1 MVKFSLRV
9 CNSVPYIDYYHYLWN
24 RKSPVK
30 SHFLREKVLG
40 ANNNFMSEL
49 YTVVLAVLA
58 ILAISGLYVGVT
70 NDAVNFLNA
79 AIGSKVA
86 KMKTIL
92 LVASVGIILGVLTS
106 SGMMEVARSGMFN
119 PALFSFHEIMML
131 YVSVMFANVILLDIY
146 NSLGLPTSTTV
157 ALVFSLLGAAIA
169 VSLYKIACDPTLSLA
184 SLGGFINTTRAMG
197 VISAILL
204 SVVIAFVF
212 GTFVMWFSRLLFSFR
227 YFAMFRKM
235 GAIWCGLSFTA
246 IAYFAIFKALK
257 GILSGTAF
265 YTWISDNLLLAVI
278 LCWITCSVL
287 LAFMQLFK
295 INILRINILSG
306 TFALALA
313 FAGNDLV
320 NFIGVPIA
328 GLDAYNIAK
337 EAGTIDITME
347 GLNNNL
353 PAQFIWMLLSGV
365 IMVMTLW
372 TSTKS
377 MNVSQTEISLAGQ
390 GDDMIAGEQDSN
402 VFSRSIVRA
411 SLAVSGFFDKVI
423 PVKAQ
428 QFVEK
433 RFTYEDV
440 EKNGAPYDKIRAVVN
455 LTTAA
460 LLISVGTS
468 LKLPLSTTYVCFMVA
483 MGSSLADKAWGRESA
498 VHRISGVMT
507 VVMGWFVTG
516 IGAFIIAIAV
526 GLLLIWGG
534 TPAFIVVTIACAY
547 MLIKSNFKSSKKKD
561 SMPESA
567 TENSAVDNVM
577 DETCRM
583 MKLTTQI
590 YDRTLVAVFK
600 EDRKA
605 LKELVRESDEI
616 YSECHK
622 IKYSLMPTLR
632 QMKGLGMELS
642 LYYIQ
647 VVDYLNEIAKA
658 LVHITRPAF
667 DHIDNNHKGLSE
679 QQTEDLM
686 HINEDV
692 AEIYANINRMITT
705 NDFSDIDMVL
715 TMRDELFE
723 RIATTIKSEIG
734 RINAGESNAKASMFY
749 LTVLSETKAMV
760 LQARNLLKAQRY
772 FLEHAETTKNWAAMN
787 RTK

>member
-1 MVKFSLRV
+1 
-9 CNSVPYIDYYHYLWN
+9 
-24 RKSPVK
+24 
-30 SHFLREKVLG
+30 
-40 ANNNFMSEL
+40 MSEL
-49 YTVVLAVLA
+49 YTVMLAVLA

-119 PALFSFHEIMML
+119 PGLFTFHEIMIL

-169 VSLYKIACDPTLSLA
+169 VSLYKISNDAALSLG

-204 SVVIAFVF
+204 SVIIAFVF
-212 GTFVMWFSRLLFSFR
+212 GTLVMWISRFIFSFR
-227 YFAMFRKM
+227 YLNIFRRW
-235 GAIWCGLSFTA
+235 GALWCGASFTA
-246 IAYFAIFKALK
+246 IAYFAVFKALK
-257 GILSGTAF
+257 GVLSTTAL
-265 YTWISDNLLLAVI
+265 YAWISDNLLLAVI
-278 LCWITCSVL
+278 LCWICCSVV
-287 LAFMQLFK
+287 LAFLQLFR
-295 INILRINILSG
+295 INILRINILTG

-337 EAGTIDITME
+337 EAGSTTILME
-347 GLNNNL
+347 GLKENL

-365 IMVMTLW
+365 VMVLTLW

-390 GDDMIAGEQDSN
+390 GDDMVTGEQDSN

-411 SLAVSGFFDKVI
+411 SINISNFFDKVT
-423 PVKAQ
+423 PESVKE
-428 QFVEK
+428 FVGK
-433 RFTYEDV
+433 RFEYVDV

-498 VHRISGVMT
+498 VYRITGVMT

-516 IGAFIIAIAV
+516 IGAFIIAIVV

-534 TPAFIVVTIACAY
+534 TPAFVVVTIACAY
-547 MLIKSNFKSSKKKD
+547 MLIKSNFKSSKKSD
-561 SMPESA
+561 SMPEVVS
-567 TENSAVDNVM
+567 ENNQVDNVIG
-577 DETCRM
+577 EVCSM
-583 MKLTTQI
+583 MKVSTQI
-590 YDRTLVAVFK
+590 YDRTLVAVLK

-605 LKELVRESDEI
+605 LKELVRESKEMYDE
-616 YSECHK
+616 SHK
-622 IKYSLMPTLR
+622 IKYSLMPALR
-632 QMKGLGMELS
+632 KMKGSGLELS

-647 VVDYLNEIAKA
+647 VVDYLNEMAKA
-658 LVHITRPAF
+658 LVHITKPAF
-667 DHIDNNHKGLSE
+667 EHIDNNHKGLSQE
-679 QQTEDLM
+679 QTDDLM
-686 HINEDV
+686 HINDDV
-692 AEIYANINRMITT
+692 AEIYGNINRMITT
-705 NDFSDIDMVL
+705 NDFSDIDTVL
-715 TMRDELFE
+715 MMRDALFE
-723 RIATTIKSEIG
+723 RIALTTKSELK
-734 RINAGESNAKASMFY
+734 RINAGEGNTKASMFY
-749 LTVLSETKAMV
+749 LTVMSETKAMV

-772 FLEHAETTKNWAAMN
+772 FLEHAGGNKY
-787 RTK
+787 RI

>member
-1 MVKFSLRV
+1 
-9 CNSVPYIDYYHYLWN
+9 
-24 RKSPVK
+24 
-30 SHFLREKVLG
+30 
-40 ANNNFMSEL
+40 MSEL

-119 PALFSFHEIMML
+119 PGLFTFHEIMIL

-169 VSLYKIACDPTLSLA
+169 VSLYKISNDAALSLG

-204 SVVIAFVF
+204 SVIIAFVF
-212 GTFVMWFSRLLFSFR
+212 GTLVMWISRFIFSFR
-227 YFAMFRKM
+227 YLNIFRRW
-235 GAIWCGLSFTA
+235 GALWCGASFTA
-246 IAYFAIFKALK
+246 IAYFAVFKALK
-257 GILSGTAF
+257 GVLAGTAA
-265 YTWISDNLLLAVI
+265 YAWISENLLLAVI
-278 LCWITCSVL
+278 LCWIFCSVV
-287 LAFMQLFK
+287 LAFLQLFHV
-295 INILRINILSG
+295 NILRINILTG

-337 EAGTIDITME
+337 EAGSTTILME
-347 GLNNNL
+347 GLNQNL

-365 IMVMTLW
+365 VMVLTLW

-390 GDDMIAGEQDSN
+390 GDDMVTGEQDSN

-411 SLAVSGFFDKVI
+411 SINISNFFDKVT
-423 PVKAQ
+423 PESVKE
-428 QFVEK
+428 FVGK
-433 RFTYEDV
+433 RFEYVDV

-498 VHRISGVMT
+498 VYRITGVMT

-516 IGAFIIAIAV
+516 IGAFIIAIVV

-534 TPAFIVVTIACAY
+534 TPAFVVVTIACAY
-547 MLIKSNFKSSKKKD
+547 MLIKSNFKSSKKSD
-561 SMPESA
+561 SMPEVVS
-567 TENSAVDNVM
+567 ENNQVDNVIG
-577 DETCRM
+577 EVCSM
-583 MKLTTQI
+583 MKVSTQI
-590 YDRTLVAVFK
+590 YDRTLVAVLK

-605 LKELVRESDEI
+605 LKELVRESKEMYDE
-616 YSECHK
+616 SHK
-622 IKYSLMPTLR
+622 IKYSLMPALR
-632 QMKGLGMELS
+632 KMKGSGLELS

-647 VVDYLNEIAKA
+647 VVDYLNEMAKA
-658 LVHITRPAF
+658 LVHITKPAF
-667 DHIDNNHKGLSE
+667 EHIDNNHKGLSQE
-679 QQTEDLM
+679 QTDDLM
-686 HINEDV
+686 HINDDV
-692 AEIYANINRMITT
+692 AEIYGNINRMITT
-705 NDFSDIDMVL
+705 NDFSDIDTVL
-715 TMRDELFE
+715 MMRDALFE
-723 RIATTIKSEIG
+723 RIVLTTKSELK
-734 RINAGESNAKASMFY
+734 RINAGEGNTKASMFY
-749 LTVLSETKAMV
+749 LTVMSETKAMV

-772 FLEHAETTKNWAAMN
+772 FLEHAGGNKY
-787 RTK
+787 RI

>member
-1 MVKFSLRV
+1 
-9 CNSVPYIDYYHYLWN
+9 
-24 RKSPVK
+24 
-30 SHFLREKVLG
+30 
-40 ANNNFMSEL
+40 MSEL

-119 PALFSFHEIMML
+119 PGLFTFHEIMML

-169 VSLYKIACDPTLSLA
+169 VSLFKISNDASLTLG

-204 SVVIAFVF
+204 SVLIAFVF
-212 GTFVMWFSRLLFSFR
+212 GTLIMWISRFIFSFR
-227 YFAMFRKM
+227 YLAIFRRW
-235 GAIWCGLSFTA
+235 GALWCGASFTA
-246 IAYFAIFKALK
+246 IAYFAVFKALK
-257 GILSGTAF
+257 GVLSGTAA
-265 YTWISDNLLLAVI
+265 YSWISDNLLLAII
-278 LCWITCSVL
+278 LCWIFCSVV
-287 LAFMQLFK
+287 LAFLQLFHV
-295 INILRINILSG
+295 NILRINILTG

-337 EAGTIDITME
+337 EAGSTTILME
-347 GLNNNL
+347 GLNQNL

-365 IMVMTLW
+365 IMVLTLW

-377 MNVSQTEISLAGQ
+377 MHVSQTEISLAGQ
-390 GDDMIAGEQDSN
+390 GDDMVTGDQDSN
-402 VFSRSIVRA
+402 VFSRSIVR
-411 SLAVSGFFDKVI
+411 VSINISNFFDKI
-423 PVKAQ
+423 TPEPVKE
-428 QFVEK
+428 FVGK
-433 RFTYEDV
+433 RFEYEDV

-468 LKLPLSTTYVCFMVA
+468 FKLPLSTTYVCFMVA

-498 VHRISGVMT
+498 VYRITGVMT

-516 IGAFIIAIAV
+516 IGAFIIAIVV

-547 MLIKSNFKSSKKKD
+547 MLIKSNFKSSKKSD
-561 SMPESA
+561 SMPEA
-567 TENSAVDNVM
+567 VTENSQVDNVIG
-577 DETCRM
+577 EVCSM
-583 MKLTTQI
+583 MKVSTQI
-590 YDRTLVAVFK
+590 YDRTLVAVLK

-605 LKELVRESDEI
+605 LKELVRESKEMYDE
-616 YSECHK
+616 SHK
-622 IKYSLMPTLR
+622 IKYSLMPALR
-632 QMKGLGMELS
+632 KMKGSGLELS

-647 VVDYLNEIAKA
+647 VVDYLNEMAKA
-658 LVHITRPAF
+658 LVHITKPAF
-667 DHIDNNHKGLSE
+667 EHIDNNHKGLSQE
-679 QQTEDLM
+679 QTDDLM
-686 HINEDV
+686 QINDDV
-692 AEIYANINRMITT
+692 AEIYGNINRMITT
-705 NDFSDIDMVL
+705 NDFSDIDTVL
-715 TMRDELFE
+715 TMRDALFE
-723 RIATTIKSEIG
+723 RIALTTKSELK
-734 RINAGESNAKASMFY
+734 RINAGEGNTKASMFY
-749 LTVLSETKAMV
+749 LTVMSETKAMV

-772 FLEHAETTKNWAAMN
+772 FLEHAGGNNKY
-787 RTK
+787 RI

>member
-1 MVKFSLRV
+1 
-9 CNSVPYIDYYHYLWN
+9 
-24 RKSPVK
+24 
-30 SHFLREKVLG
+30 
-40 ANNNFMSEL
+40 MSEL
-49 YTVVLAVLA
+49 YTIMLAVLA
-58 ILAISGLYVGVT
+58 VLAISGLYVGVT

-86 KMKTIL
+86 KMRTIL
-92 LVASVGIILGVLTS
+92 AVASVGIILGVLTS

-119 PALFSFHEIMML
+119 PGLFTFHEIMIL

-169 VSLYKIACDPTLSLA
+169 VSLFKIAGNPELSLG
-184 SLGGFINTTRAMG
+184 SLGGFINTSRAMG

-204 SVVIAFVF
+204 SVIIAFIF
-212 GTFVMWFSRLLFSFR
+212 GTIIMWLSRFLFSFR
-227 YFAMFRKM
+227 YFKMFRKM
-235 GAIWCGLSFTA
+235 GAVWCGMSFTA
-246 IAYFAIFKALK
+246 IAYFAVFKALK
-257 GILSGTAF
+257 GVLAGTAV
-265 YTWISDNLLLAVI
+265 YAWISDNLLISLFA
-278 LCWITCSVL
+278 CWVVCTAL
-287 LAFMQLFK
+287 LAFMQLFR

-328 GLDAYNIAK
+328 GLDAYKIAN
-337 EAGTIDITME
+337 EAGSTEILME

-365 IMVMTLW
+365 IMVATLW

-390 GDDMIAGEQDSN
+390 GDDMISGELDSN

-411 SLAVSGFFDKVI
+411 SLGISNFLDRVVPEKV
-423 PVKAQ
+423 KN
-428 QFVEK
+428 FVGK
-433 RFTYEDV
+433 RFEYEDV
-440 EKNGAPYDKIRAVVN
+440 EHNGAPYDKIRAVVN

-498 VHRISGVMT
+498 VHRITGVMT

-516 IGAFIIAIAV
+516 IGAFLIAIGV

-534 TPAFIVVTIACAY
+534 TIAFAVVTVACAY
-547 MLIKSNFKSSKKKD
+547 MLIKSNFKNKKKD
-561 SMPESA
+561 AMPEAA
-567 TENSAVDNVM
+567 TEEDSVEGVINQV
-577 DETCRM
+577 CKM
-583 MKLTTQI
+583 MKISTQI

-605 LKELVRESDEI
+605 LKELVRESDES
-616 YSECHK
+616 YEASRQL
-622 IKYSLMPTLR
+622 KYTLMPTLR
-632 QMKGLGMELS
+632 KLKDSGLELS
-642 LYYIQ
+642 LYYVQ
-647 VVDYLNEIAKA
+647 VVDYLSEIAKA
-658 LVHITRPAF
+658 LVHITRPAY
-667 DHIDNNHKGLSE
+667 DHIDNNHKGLSSE
-679 QQTEDLM
+679 QTDDLM
-686 HINEDV
+686 HINDAV
-692 AEIYANINRMITT
+692 AEIYGSVNRMLTK
-705 NDFSDIDMVL
+705 NDFTEIDTVL

-723 RIATTIKSEIG
+723 HIAETMKSELQ
-734 RINAGESNAKASMFY
+734 RINEGVGNTKASMFY
-749 LTVLSETKAMV
+749 LTVMSETKTMV
-760 LQARNLLKAQRY
+760 LQARNLLKSQRY
-772 FLEHAETTKNWAAMN
+772 FLEHAGVAKTWYRK
-787 RTK
+787 

>member
-1 MVKFSLRV
+1 M
-9 CNSVPYIDYYHYLWN
+9 
-24 RKSPVK
+24 
-30 SHFLREKVLG
+30 
-40 ANNNFMSEL
+40 
-49 YTVVLAVLA
+49 LAVLA

-119 PALFSFHEIMML
+119 PGLFTFHEIMIL

-169 VSLYKIACDPTLSLA
+169 VSLYKISNDAALSLS

-204 SVVIAFVF
+204 SVIIAFVF
-212 GTFVMWFSRLLFSFR
+212 GTLVMWISRFIFSFR
-227 YFAMFRKM
+227 YLTIFRRW
-235 GAIWCGLSFTA
+235 GALWCGASFTA
-246 IAYFAIFKALK
+246 IAYFAVFKALK
-257 GILSGTAF
+257 GVLAGTAA
-265 YTWISDNLLLAVI
+265 YAWISENLLLAVI
-278 LCWITCSVL
+278 LCWIFCSVV
-287 LAFMQLFK
+287 LAFLQLFHV
-295 INILRINILSG
+295 NILRINILTG

-337 EAGTIDITME
+337 EAGSTTILME
-347 GLNNNL
+347 GLNQNL

-365 IMVMTLW
+365 IMVLTLW

-377 MNVSQTEISLAGQ
+377 MHVSQTEISLAGQ
-390 GDDMIAGEQDSN
+390 GDDMVTGDQDSN

-411 SLAVSGFFDKVI
+411 SINISNFFDKI
-423 PVKAQ
+423 TPEPVKEY
-428 QFVEK
+428 VGK
-433 RFTYEDV
+433 RFEYEDV

-498 VHRISGVMT
+498 VYRITGVMT

-516 IGAFIIAIAV
+516 IGAFIIAIVV

-547 MLIKSNFKSSKKKD
+547 MLIKSNFKSSKKSD
-561 SMPESA
+561 SMPEA
-567 TENSAVDNVM
+567 VTENSQVDNVIG
-577 DETCRM
+577 EVCSM
-583 MKLTTQI
+583 MKVSTQI
-590 YDRTLVAVFK
+590 YDRTLVAVLK

-605 LKELVRESDEI
+605 LKELVRESKEMYDE
-616 YSECHK
+616 SHK
-622 IKYSLMPTLR
+622 IKYSLMPALR
-632 QMKGLGMELS
+632 KMKGSGLELS

-647 VVDYLNEIAKA
+647 VVDYLNEMAKA
-658 LVHITRPAF
+658 LVHITKPAF
-667 DHIDNNHKGLSE
+667 EHIDNNHKGLSQE
-679 QQTEDLM
+679 QTDDLM
-686 HINEDV
+686 QINDDV
-692 AEIYANINRMITT
+692 AEIYGNINRMITT
-705 NDFSDIDMVL
+705 NDFSDIDTVL
-715 TMRDELFE
+715 TMRDALFE
-723 RIATTIKSEIG
+723 RIALTTKSELK
-734 RINAGESNAKASMFY
+734 RINAGEGNTKASMFY
-749 LTVLSETKAMV
+749 LTVMSETKAMV

-772 FLEHAETTKNWAAMN
+772 FLEHAGGNKY
-787 RTK
+787 RI

>member
-1 MVKFSLRV
+1 MYGVENLQ
-9 CNSVPYIDYYHYLWN
+9 
-24 RKSPVK
+24 
-30 SHFLREKVLG
+30 
-40 ANNNFMSEL
+40 FMSAF

-58 ILAISGLYVGVT
+58 VLAISGLYVGVT

-92 LVASVGIILGVLTS
+92 MVASVGIMIGVLTS

-119 PALFSFHEIMML
+119 PALFTFHEIMIL

-157 ALVFSLLGAAIA
+157 ALIFSLLGAAIS
-169 VSLYKIACDPTLSLA
+169 VSLFQIASNDATSLSEF
-184 SLGGFINTTRAMG
+184 GNYIKTGRAMG

-204 SVVIAFVF
+204 SVLIAFIF
-212 GTFVMWFSRLLFSFR
+212 GTLVMWLSRLLFSFR
-227 YFAMFRKM
+227 YLALFRKL
-235 GAIWCGLSFTA
+235 GAVWCGASFTA
-246 IAYFAIFKALK
+246 IAYFAVFKALK
-257 GILSGTAF
+257 GVLAGTAM
-265 YTWISDNLLLAVI
+265 YNWISDNLLTAVI
-278 LCWITCSVL
+278 ICWVFCTII
-287 LAFMQLFK
+287 LAFLQLFRV
-295 INILRINILSG
+295 NILRINILSG

-320 NFIGVPIA
+320 NFIGVPLA

-337 EAGTIDITME
+337 AAGGSTDIMMDA
-347 GLNNNL
+347 LNTNSSM
-353 PAQFIWMLLSGV
+353 QFIWMLLSGV
-365 IMVMTLW
+365 IMIITLW

-377 MNVSQTEISLAGQ
+377 TNVSQTEISLAGQ
-390 GDDMIAGEQDSN
+390 GDDMVAGEQDSN

-411 SLAVSGFFDKVI
+411 SIGISNFFDKII
-423 PVKAQ
+423 PKKVQ
-428 QFVEK
+428 EYVDT
-433 RFTYEDV
+433 RFEYEDV

-483 MGSSLADKAWGRESA
+483 MGSSLADRAWGRESA
-498 VHRISGVMT
+498 VHRITGVMT

-516 IGAFIIAIAV
+516 IGAFIIAIIV

-534 TPAFIVVTIACAY
+534 TPAFIVVTVACAY
-547 MLIKSNFKSSKKKD
+547 MLIKSNFKSSKDKD
-561 SMPESA
+561 SQPESKTA
-567 TENSAVDNVM
+567 DGTVDSILTEV
-577 DETCRM
+577 CRM
-583 MKLTTQI
+583 MKVTTQI

-616 YSECHK
+616 YDECHQ
-622 IKYSLMPTLR
+622 IKYSLMPVLR
-632 QMKGLGMELS
+632 KMKGSGLELS

-647 VVDYLNEIAKA
+647 VVDYLNEMAKS

-679 QQTEDLM
+679 EQTEDLK
-686 HINEDV
+686 HINDDV
-692 AEIYANINRMITT
+692 AEIYGSINRMINA
-705 NDFSDIDMVL
+705 NDFSDIDVVL

-723 RIATTIKSEIG
+723 RIAVTIKSELK
-734 RINAGESNAKASMFY
+734 RINAGEGNTKASMFY

-772 FLEHAETTKNWAAMN
+772 FLEHAGTQKNWSAMKRAN
-787 RTK
+787 K

>member
-1 MVKFSLRV
+1 
-9 CNSVPYIDYYHYLWN
+9 
-24 RKSPVK
+24 
-30 SHFLREKVLG
+30 
-40 ANNNFMSEL
+40 MSEF

-58 ILAISGLYVGVT
+58 ILAVSGLYVGVT

-86 KMKTIL
+86 KMRTIL
-92 LVASVGIILGVLTS
+92 TVASVGIIIGVLTS

-119 PALFSFHEIMML
+119 PGLFTFHEIMIL

-157 ALVFSLLGAAIA
+157 ALVFSLLGAAIS
-169 VSLYKIACDPTLSLA
+169 VSLYKINGDPTLHLG

-204 SVVIAFVF
+204 SVVIAFIF
-212 GTFVMWFSRLLFSFR
+212 GTLIMWLSRLLFSFR
-227 YFAMFRKM
+227 YIALFRKL
-235 GAIWCGLSFTA
+235 GALWCGASFTA
-246 IAYFAIFKALK
+246 IAYFAVFKALK
-257 GILSGTAF
+257 GVLAGSAM
-265 YTWISDNLLLAVI
+265 YNWISDNLAISLLI
-278 LCWITCSVL
+278 CWVFCTVV
-287 LAFMQLFK
+287 LAFLQLFR

-337 EAGTIDITME
+337 EAGSTTILME
-347 GLNNNL
+347 GLNQNL
-353 PAQFIWMLLSGV
+353 PAQFIWMLLSGI
-365 IMVMTLW
+365 IMVVTLW

-390 GDDMIAGEQDSN
+390 GDDMIVGEQDSN

-411 SLAVSGFFDKVI
+411 SLAISNFFDRITPNSV
-423 PVKAQ
+423 Q
-428 QFVEK
+428 EFVSK
-433 RFTYEDV
+433 RFEYEDV

-498 VHRISGVMT
+498 VHRITGVIT

-516 IGAFIIAIAV
+516 IGAFIIATVV
-526 GLLLIWGG
+526 GLILIWGG
-534 TPAFIVVTIACAY
+534 TPAFIIVTVACAY
-547 MLIKSNFKSSKKKD
+547 MLIKSNFKSSKKDDNKSD
-561 SMPESA
+561 VVAEDGTVESILG
-567 TENSAVDNVM
+567 EV
-577 DETCRM
+577 CRM
-583 MKLTTQI
+583 MKVTTQI

-600 EDRKA
+600 EDRRA

-616 YSECHK
+616 YDECHK
-622 IKYSLMPTLR
+622 IKYSLMPVLR
-632 QMKGLGMELS
+632 KMKGSGLELS

-647 VVDYLNEIAKA
+647 VVDYLNEMAKS

-679 QQTEDLM
+679 EQTEDLK
-686 HINEDV
+686 HINDDV
-692 AEIYANINRMITT
+692 AEIYGNINRMINA
-705 NDFSDIDMVL
+705 NDFRDIDTVL

-723 RIATTIKSEIG
+723 RIAVTIKSELV
-734 RINAGESNAKASMFY
+734 RINAGEGNTKASMFY

-772 FLEHAETTKNWAAMN
+772 FLEHAEAQKNWVAKTRLKM
-787 RTK
+787 

>member
-1 MVKFSLRV
+1 M
-9 CNSVPYIDYYHYLWN
+9 
-24 RKSPVK
+24 
-30 SHFLREKVLG
+30 
-40 ANNNFMSEL
+40 
-49 YTVVLAVLA
+49 LAVLA

-119 PALFSFHEIMML
+119 PGLFTFHEIMIL

-169 VSLYKIACDPTLSLA
+169 VSLFKISNDASLTLS

-204 SVVIAFVF
+204 SVIIAFVF
-212 GTFVMWFSRLLFSFR
+212 GTLVMWISRFIFSFR
-227 YFAMFRKM
+227 YLNIFRRW
-235 GAIWCGLSFTA
+235 GALWCGASFTA
-246 IAYFAIFKALK
+246 IAYFAVFKALK
-257 GILSGTAF
+257 GVLAGTAA
-265 YTWISDNLLLAVI
+265 YAWISENLLLAVI
-278 LCWITCSVL
+278 LCWIFCSVV
-287 LAFMQLFK
+287 LAFLQLFHV
-295 INILRINILSG
+295 NILRINILTG

-337 EAGTIDITME
+337 EAGSTTILME
-347 GLNNNL
+347 GLNQNL

-365 IMVMTLW
+365 IMVLTLW

-377 MNVSQTEISLAGQ
+377 MHVSQTEISLAGQ
-390 GDDMIAGEQDSN
+390 GDDMVTGDQDSN

-411 SLAVSGFFDKVI
+411 SINISNFFDKI
-423 PVKAQ
+423 TPEPVKEY
-428 QFVEK
+428 VGK
-433 RFTYEDV
+433 RFEYEDV

-498 VHRISGVMT
+498 VYRITGVMT

-516 IGAFIIAIAV
+516 IGAFIIAIVV

-547 MLIKSNFKSSKKKD
+547 MLIKSNFKSSKKSD
-561 SMPESA
+561 SMPEA
-567 TENSAVDNVM
+567 VTENSQVDNVIG
-577 DETCRM
+577 EVCSM
-583 MKLTTQI
+583 MKVSTQI
-590 YDRTLVAVFK
+590 YDRTLVAVLK

-605 LKELVRESDEI
+605 LKELVRESKEMYDE
-616 YSECHK
+616 SHK
-622 IKYSLMPTLR
+622 IKYSLMPALR
-632 QMKGLGMELS
+632 KMKGSGLELS

-647 VVDYLNEIAKA
+647 VVDYLNEMAKA
-658 LVHITRPAF
+658 LVHITKPAF
-667 DHIDNNHKGLSE
+667 EHIDNNHKGLSQE
-679 QQTEDLM
+679 QTDDLM
-686 HINEDV
+686 QINDDV
-692 AEIYANINRMITT
+692 AEIYGNINRMITT
-705 NDFSDIDMVL
+705 NDFSDIDTVL
-715 TMRDELFE
+715 TMRDALFE
-723 RIATTIKSEIG
+723 RIALTTKSELK
-734 RINAGESNAKASMFY
+734 RINAGEGNTKASMFY
-749 LTVLSETKAMV
+749 LTVMSETKAMV

-772 FLEHAETTKNWAAMN
+772 FLEHAGGNKY
-787 RTK
+787 RI

>member
-1 MVKFSLRV
+1 
-9 CNSVPYIDYYHYLWN
+9 
-24 RKSPVK
+24 
-30 SHFLREKVLG
+30 
-40 ANNNFMSEL
+40 MSEF

-58 ILAISGLYVGVT
+58 ILAVSGLYVGVT

-86 KMKTIL
+86 KMRTIL
-92 LVASVGIILGVLTS
+92 LVASIGIILGVLTS

-119 PALFSFHEIMML
+119 PGLFTFHEIMIL

-157 ALVFSLLGAAIA
+157 ALIFSLLGAAIS
-169 VSLYKIACDPTLSLA
+169 VSLYKISSDPTLTLGN
-184 SLGGFINTTRAMG
+184 LGGFINTTRAMG

-204 SVVIAFVF
+204 SVIIAFIF
-212 GTFVMWFSRLLFSFR
+212 GTIIMWFSRLLFSFR
-227 YFAMFRKM
+227 YLALFRKL
-235 GAIWCGLSFTA
+235 GAIWCGASFTA
-246 IAYFAIFKALK
+246 IAYFAVFKALK
-257 GILSGTAF
+257 GVLAGTSM
-265 YTWISDNLLLAVI
+265 YNWISENLLLAVI
-278 LCWITCSVL
+278 VCWIFCSVV
-287 LAFMQLFK
+287 LAFMQLFR

-337 EAGTIDITME
+337 EAGSTTITME
-347 GLNNNL
+347 ALSQNL

-365 IMVMTLW
+365 IMVLTLW

-390 GDDMIAGEQDSN
+390 GDDMIVGEQDSN

-411 SLAVSGFFDKVI
+411 SLGLSNFLDRVI
-423 PVKAQ
+423 PQSVQ
-428 QFVEK
+428 EIVSK
-433 RFTYEDV
+433 RFEYEDV

-498 VHRISGVMT
+498 VHRITGVMT

-516 IGAFIIAIAV
+516 IGAFIIAIIV

-534 TPAFIVVTIACAY
+534 TPAFIVVTIACSY
-547 MLIKSNFKSSKKKD
+547 MLIKSNIKSSKSKD
-561 SMPESA
+561 SIPENI
-567 TENSAVDNVM
+567 TENDTVDNILGEV
-577 DETCRM
+577 CRM
-583 MKLTTQI
+583 MKVTTKI

-616 YSECHK
+616 YDECHK
-622 IKYSLMPTLR
+622 IKYSLMPALR
-632 QMKGLGMELS
+632 KMKGSGLELS

-647 VVDYLNEIAKA
+647 VVDYLNEMAKS

-679 QQTEDLM
+679 QQTEDLK
-686 HINEDV
+686 HINDDV
-692 AEIYANINRMITT
+692 AEIYGYINRMINA
-705 NDFSDIDMVL
+705 NDFGDIDTVL

-723 RIATTIKSEIG
+723 RIAITIKSELV
-734 RINAGESNAKASMFY
+734 RINAGEGNTKASMFY

-772 FLEHAETTKNWAAMN
+772 FLEHAGVQKNWAAMGRN
-787 RTK
+787 RI

>member
-1 MVKFSLRV
+1 
-9 CNSVPYIDYYHYLWN
+9 
-24 RKSPVK
+24 
-30 SHFLREKVLG
+30 
-40 ANNNFMSEL
+40 MSEF

-58 ILAISGLYVGVT
+58 ILAVSGLYVGVT

-119 PALFSFHEIMML
+119 PGLFTFHEIMML

-157 ALVFSLLGAAIA
+157 ALVFSLLGAAIS
-169 VSLYKIACDPTLSLA
+169 VSLYKISGDPTLSLGD
-184 SLGGFINTTRAMG
+184 LGGFINTTRAMG

-204 SVVIAFVF
+204 SVLIAFVF
-212 GTFVMWFSRLLFSFR
+212 GTIIMWFSRLLFSFR
-227 YFAMFRKM
+227 YITLFRKL
-235 GAIWCGLSFTA
+235 GAIWCGASFTA
-246 IAYFAIFKALK
+246 IAYFAVFKALK
-257 GILSGTAF
+257 GILAGTAM
-265 YTWISDNLLLAVI
+265 YNWISDNLFLALIV
-278 LCWITCSVL
+278 CWIFCSVV
-287 LAFMQLFK
+287 LAFMQLFR

-337 EAGTIDITME
+337 EAGSITITME
-347 GLNNNL
+347 ALSQNL

-365 IMVMTLW
+365 IMVLTLW

-390 GDDMIAGEQDSN
+390 GDDMIVGEQDSN

-411 SLAVSGFFDKVI
+411 SLGISNFLDRVI
-423 PVKAQ
+423 PQSVQ
-428 QFVEK
+428 EFVGK
-433 RFTYEDV
+433 RFEYEDV

-498 VHRISGVMT
+498 VHRITGVMT

-516 IGAFIIAIAV
+516 IGAFIIAIVV

-547 MLIKSNFKSSKKKD
+547 MLVKSNLKSAKKSD
-561 SMPESA
+561 AMPENA
-567 TENSAVDNVM
+567 TENDTVDSILGEV
-577 DETCRM
+577 CRM
-583 MKLTTQI
+583 MKVTTKI

-600 EDRKA
+600 EDRRA
-605 LKELVRESDEI
+605 LKDLVREAGEI
-616 YSECHK
+616 YDECHK
-622 IKYSLMPTLR
+622 IKYSLMPALR
-632 QMKGLGMELS
+632 KMKGSGLELS

-647 VVDYLNEIAKA
+647 VVDYLNEMAKS

-679 QQTEDLM
+679 QQTEDLK
-686 HINEDV
+686 HINDDV
-692 AEIYANINRMITT
+692 AEIYGSINRMINA
-705 NDFSDIDMVL
+705 NDFSEIDTVL

-723 RIATTIKSEIG
+723 RIAITIKSELV
-734 RINAGESNAKASMFY
+734 RINAGEGNTKASMFY

-772 FLEHAETTKNWAAMN
+772 FLEHAGVQKNWAAMGRN
-787 RTK
+787 RIQ

>member
-1 MVKFSLRV
+1 
-9 CNSVPYIDYYHYLWN
+9 
-24 RKSPVK
+24 
-30 SHFLREKVLG
+30 
-40 ANNNFMSEL
+40 MSEF
-49 YTVVLAVLA
+49 YTIVLAVLA
-58 ILAISGLYVGVT
+58 VLAVSGLYVGVT

-92 LVASVGIILGVLTS
+92 AVASVGIILGVLTS

-119 PALFSFHEIMML
+119 PGLFTFHEIMML

-157 ALVFSLLGAAIA
+157 ALVFSLLGAAIS
-169 VSLYKIACDPTLSLA
+169 VSLYKISGDPTLSLGN
-184 SLGGFINTTRAMG
+184 LGGFINTSRAMG

-204 SVVIAFVF
+204 SVLIAFVF
-212 GTFVMWFSRLLFSFR
+212 GTIIMWFSRLLFSFR
-227 YFAMFRKM
+227 YIALFRKL
-235 GAIWCGLSFTA
+235 GAVWCGASFTA
-246 IAYFAIFKALK
+246 IAYFAVFKALK
-257 GILSGTAF
+257 GVLAGTAM
-265 YTWISDNLLLAVI
+265 YNWISDNLLLALI
-278 LCWITCSVL
+278 LCWIFCSVM
-287 LAFMQLFK
+287 LAFMQLFR

-337 EAGTIDITME
+337 EAGSTTILME
-347 GLNNNL
+347 ALNENL
-353 PAQFIWMLLSGV
+353 PAQFIWMLISGV
-365 IMVMTLW
+365 VMIITLW

-390 GDDMIAGEQDSN
+390 GDDMITGEQDSN

-411 SLAVSGFFDKVI
+411 SLNISNFLDRVI
-423 PVKAQ
+423 PQSVQ
-428 QFVEK
+428 EFVGK
-433 RFTYEDV
+433 RFEYEDV

-498 VHRISGVMT
+498 VHRITGVMT
-507 VVMGWFVTG
+507 VIMGWFVTG
-516 IGAFIIAIAV
+516 IGAFIIAIVV

-547 MLIKSNFKSSKKKD
+547 MLIKSNIKSSKKSD

-567 TENSAVDNVM
+567 TENDTVDNILGEV
-577 DETCRM
+577 CRM
-583 MKLTTQI
+583 MKVTTKI

-616 YSECHK
+616 YNECHK
-622 IKYSLMPTLR
+622 IKYSLMPALR
-632 QMKGLGMELS
+632 KMKGSGLELS

-647 VVDYLNEIAKA
+647 VVDYLNEMAKS

-667 DHIDNNHKGLSE
+667 DHIDNNHKGMSE
-679 QQTEDLM
+679 QQTEDLK
-686 HINEDV
+686 HINDDV
-692 AEIYANINRMITT
+692 AEIYGNINRMINA
-705 NDFSDIDMVL
+705 NDFSEIDTVL

-723 RIATTIKSEIG
+723 RIAITIKSELV
-734 RINAGESNAKASMFY
+734 RINAGEGNTKASMFY

-772 FLEHAETTKNWAAMN
+772 FLEHAGVQKNWAAMGKN
-787 RTK
+787 RL

>member
-1 MVKFSLRV
+1 
-9 CNSVPYIDYYHYLWN
+9 
-24 RKSPVK
+24 
-30 SHFLREKVLG
+30 
-40 ANNNFMSEL
+40 MSAL
-49 YTVVLAVLA
+49 YTIMLAVLA
-58 ILAISGLYVGVT
+58 ILAVSGLYVGVT

-86 KMKTIL
+86 KMRTIL
-92 LVASVGIILGVLTS
+92 GVASVGIIIGVLTS

-119 PALFSFHEIMML
+119 PGLFTFHEIMIL

-169 VSLYKIACDPTLSLA
+169 VSLFKIAGNPELSLG
-184 SLGGFINTTRAMG
+184 SLGGFINTSRAMG

-204 SVVIAFVF
+204 SVIIAFIF
-212 GTFVMWFSRLLFSFR
+212 GTIIMWLSRFLFSFR
-227 YFAMFRKM
+227 YFKMFRKM
-235 GAIWCGLSFTA
+235 GAVWCGMSFTA
-246 IAYFAIFKALK
+246 IAYFAVFKALK
-257 GILSGTAF
+257 GVLAGTAV
-265 YTWISDNLLLAVI
+265 YAWISDNLLISLFA
-278 LCWITCSVL
+278 CWVVCTAL
-287 LAFMQLFK
+287 LAFMQLFR

-328 GLDAYNIAK
+328 GLDAYKIAN
-337 EAGTIDITME
+337 EAGSTEILME

-365 IMVMTLW
+365 IMVVTLW

-390 GDDMIAGEQDSN
+390 GDDMISGELDSN

-411 SLAVSGFFDKVI
+411 SLGISNFLDRVVPEKV
-423 PVKAQ
+423 KN
-428 QFVEK
+428 FVGK
-433 RFTYEDV
+433 RFEYEDV
-440 EKNGAPYDKIRAVVN
+440 EHNGAPYDKIRAVVN

-498 VHRISGVMT
+498 VHRITGVMT

-516 IGAFIIAIAV
+516 IGAFIIAIGV

-534 TPAFIVVTIACAY
+534 TIAFAVVTVACAY
-547 MLIKSNFKSSKKKD
+547 MLIKSNFLDAKKKNA
-561 SMPESA
+561 MPEAA
-567 TENSAVDNVM
+567 TEEDSIEGVIAQV
-577 DETCRM
+577 CKM
-583 MKLTTQI
+583 MKVSTQI

-605 LKELVRESDEI
+605 LKELVRESNES
-616 YSECHK
+616 YEASRQL
-622 IKYSLMPTLR
+622 KYTLMPTLR
-632 QMKGLGMELS
+632 KLKDSGLELS
-642 LYYIQ
+642 LYYVQ
-647 VVDYLNEIAKA
+647 VVDYLSEIAKA
-658 LVHITRPAF
+658 LVHITRPAY
-667 DHIDNNHKGLSE
+667 DHIDNNHKGLSSE
-679 QQTEDLM
+679 QTDDLM
-686 HINEDV
+686 HINDAV
-692 AEIYANINRMITT
+692 ADIYGNVNRMLTKNDFAEIDT
-705 NDFSDIDMVL
+705 VL

-723 RIATTIKSEIG
+723 HIAETMKSELQ
-734 RINAGESNAKASMFY
+734 RINEGVGNTKASMFY
-749 LTVLSETKAMV
+749 LTVMSETKTMV
-760 LQARNLLKAQRY
+760 LQARNLLKSQRY
-772 FLEHAETTKNWAAMN
+772 FLEHAGVAKTWYRK
-787 RTK
+787 

>member
-1 MVKFSLRV
+1 
-9 CNSVPYIDYYHYLWN
+9 
-24 RKSPVK
+24 
-30 SHFLREKVLG
+30 
-40 ANNNFMSEL
+40 MSEF

-58 ILAISGLYVGVT
+58 ILAVSGLYVGVT

-119 PALFSFHEIMML
+119 PRLFTFHEIMML

-157 ALVFSLLGAAIA
+157 ALVFSLLGAAIS
-169 VSLYKIACDPTLSLA
+169 VSLYKISGDPTLSLGD
-184 SLGGFINTTRAMG
+184 LGGFINTTRAMG

-204 SVVIAFVF
+204 SVLIAFVF
-212 GTFVMWFSRLLFSFR
+212 GTIIMWFSRLLFSFR
-227 YFAMFRKM
+227 YITLFRKL
-235 GAIWCGLSFTA
+235 GAIWCGASFTA
-246 IAYFAIFKALK
+246 IAYFAVFKALK
-257 GILSGTAF
+257 GILAGTAM
-265 YTWISDNLLLAVI
+265 YNWISDNLLLALIV
-278 LCWITCSVL
+278 CWIFCSVV
-287 LAFMQLFK
+287 LAFMQLFR

-337 EAGTIDITME
+337 EAGSTTITME
-347 GLNNNL
+347 ALSQNL

-365 IMVMTLW
+365 IMVLTLW

-390 GDDMIAGEQDSN
+390 GDDMIVGEQDSN

-411 SLAVSGFFDKVI
+411 SLGISNFLDRVI
-423 PVKAQ
+423 PQSVQ
-428 QFVEK
+428 EFVGK
-433 RFTYEDV
+433 RFEYEDV

-498 VHRISGVMT
+498 VHRITGVMT

-516 IGAFIIAIAV
+516 IGAFIIAIVV

-547 MLIKSNFKSSKKKD
+547 MLIKSNLKSAKKSD
-561 SMPESA
+561 AMPEAA
-567 TENSAVDNVM
+567 TENDAVDNILGEV
-577 DETCRM
+577 CRM
-583 MKLTTQI
+583 MKVTTKI

-600 EDRKA
+600 EDRRA
-605 LKELVRESDEI
+605 LKDLVREAGEI
-616 YSECHK
+616 YDECHK
-622 IKYSLMPTLR
+622 IKYSLMPALR
-632 QMKGLGMELS
+632 KMKGSGLELS

-647 VVDYLNEIAKA
+647 VVDYLNEMAKS

-679 QQTEDLM
+679 QQTEDLK
-686 HINEDV
+686 HINDDV
-692 AEIYANINRMITT
+692 AEIYGSINRMINA
-705 NDFSDIDMVL
+705 NDFSEIDTVL

-723 RIATTIKSEIG
+723 RIAITIKSELV
-734 RINAGESNAKASMFY
+734 RINAGEGNTKASMF
-749 LTVLSETKAMV
+749 
-760 LQARNLLKAQRY
+760 
-772 FLEHAETTKNWAAMN
+772 
-787 RTK
+787 

>member
-1 MVKFSLRV
+1 M
-9 CNSVPYIDYYHYLWN
+9 SV
-24 RKSPVK
+24 
-30 SHFLREKVLG
+30 
-40 ANNNFMSEL
+40 L
-49 YTVVLAVLA
+49 YTVMLAVLA
-58 ILAISGLYVGVT
+58 ILAVSGLYVGVT

-86 KMKTIL
+86 KMRTIL
-92 LVASVGIILGVLTS
+92 AVASVGIIIGVITS

-119 PALFSFHEIMML
+119 PALFTFHEIMIL

-169 VSLYKIACDPTLSLA
+169 VSLYKISGDPTLSIG

-204 SVVIAFVF
+204 SVLIAFIF
-212 GTFVMWFSRLLFSFR
+212 GTFIMWLSRFLFSFR
-227 YFAMFRKM
+227 YFSLFRKL
-235 GAIWCGLSFTA
+235 GSVWCGLSFTA
-246 IAYFAIFKALK
+246 IAYFAVFKALK
-257 GILSGTAF
+257 GVLAGTAM
-265 YTWISDNLLLAVI
+265 YTWISENLFLAVI
-278 LCWITCSVL
+278 ICWVCCSIL
-287 LAFMQLFK
+287 LAFLQMFR
-295 INILRINILSG
+295 INILRINILLG

-337 EAGTIDITME
+337 QAGSTSVMMEA
-347 GLNNNL
+347 LNQNL
-353 PAQFIWMLLSGV
+353 PAQFIWMILSGV
-365 IMVMTLW
+365 IMIITLW

-377 MNVSQTEISLAGQ
+377 MNVSQTEISLAGH
-390 GDDMIAGEQDSN
+390 GDEVEGEVNSN

-411 SLAVSGFFDKVI
+411 SLGISNFFDKII
-423 PVKAQ
+423 PVPVQ
-428 QFVEK
+428 NFISK
-433 RFTYEDV
+433 RFEYEDV

-455 LTTAA
+455 ITTAA

-516 IGAFIIAIAV
+516 FGAFLIAIAV
-526 GLLLIWGG
+526 GFLLIWGG
-534 TPAFIVVTIACAY
+534 SIAFVVVTATCAY
-547 MLIKSNFKSSKKKD
+547 MLIKSNFKKSKEEESSKKSIQD
-561 SMPESA
+561 GSVGDVLGE
-567 TENSAVDNVM
+567 V
-577 DETCRM
+577 CQM
-583 MKLTTQI
+583 MKNSTQI

-600 EDRKA
+600 EDRRA
-605 LKELVRESDEI
+605 LKELVRQSNEMYD
-616 YSECHK
+616 ECHQ

-632 QMKGLGMELS
+632 KMKGLELS

-647 VVDYLNEIAKA
+647 VVDYLNEMAKA

-667 DHIDNNHKGLSE
+667 EHIDNSHEGLSE
-679 QQTEDLM
+679 EQIADLK
-686 HINEDV
+686 HINDDV
-692 AEIYANINRMITT
+692 AEIYGSINRMITD
-705 NDFSDIDMVL
+705 NDFTDIDLVL

-723 RIATTIKSEIG
+723 RIATTTKSELV
-734 RINAGESNAKASMFY
+734 RINAGEGNTKASMFY
-749 LTVLSETKAMV
+749 LTVLTETKAMV

-772 FLEHAETTKNWAAMN
+772 FLEHSGVQKNWMQVG
-787 RTK
+787 R

>member
-1 MVKFSLRV
+1 MAIKCCYLD
-9 CNSVPYIDYYHYLWN
+9 CIYYLWN
-24 RKSPVK
+24 QKCALSTRCKGRNY
-30 SHFLREKVLG
+30 LI
-40 ANNNFMSEL
+40 MSVL
-49 YTVVLAVLA
+49 YTVMLAVLA

-86 KMKTIL
+86 KMRTIL
-92 LVASVGIILGVLTS
+92 AVASVGIIIGVLTS

-119 PALFSFHEIMML
+119 PGLFTFHEIMIL

-169 VSLYKIACDPTLSLA
+169 VSLYKISGDPSLTLG

-204 SVVIAFVF
+204 SVLIAFVF
-212 GTFVMWFSRLLFSFR
+212 GTLIMWLSRFLFSFR
-227 YFAMFRKM
+227 YFKMFRKT
-235 GAIWCGLSFTA
+235 GALWCGMSFTA
-246 IAYFAIFKALK
+246 IAYFAVFKALK
-257 GILSGTAF
+257 GVLAGTAM
-265 YTWISDNLLLAVI
+265 YTCISENLFLAVI

-287 LAFMQLFK
+287 LAFAQMFR
-295 INILRINILSG
+295 INILRINILLG

-337 EAGTIDITME
+337 EAGSTSVLME
-347 GLNNNL
+347 ALNENL
-353 PAQFIWMLLSGV
+353 PAQFIWILLSGV
-365 IMVMTLW
+365 IMIITLW

-377 MNVSQTEISLAGQ
+377 LNVSQTEISLAGH
-390 GDDMIAGEQDSN
+390 GDEVEGEVNSN

-411 SLAVSGFFDKVI
+411 SIGISNFLDKVI
-423 PVKAQ
+423 PQSVQ
-428 QFVEK
+428 EFVGK
-433 RFTYEDV
+433 RFVYEDV

-455 LTTAA
+455 ITTAA

-516 IGAFIIAIAV
+516 IGAFVIAIVV

-534 TPAFIVVTIACAY
+534 TAAFAVVTLACAY
-547 MLIKSNFKSSKKKD
+547 MLIKSNFKSSKKD
-561 SMPESA
+561 SMPEKAIKSD
-567 TENSAVDNVM
+567 TVDSVL
-577 DETCRM
+577 DEVCAM
-583 MKLTTQI
+583 MKNSTQI

-605 LKELVRESDEI
+605 LKELVRQSGEMYD
-616 YSECHK
+616 ECHK
-622 IKYSLMPTLR
+622 IKYSLMPALR
-632 QMKGLGMELS
+632 KMKGSGLELS

-647 VVDYLNEIAKA
+647 VVDYLNEMAKA

-679 QQTEDLM
+679 EQISDLK
-686 HINEDV
+686 HINDDV
-692 AEIYANINRMITT
+692 AEIYGSINRMITENNFT
-705 NDFSDIDMVL
+705 DIDIVL

-723 RIATTIKSEIG
+723 RIATTTKSELV
-734 RINAGESNAKASMFY
+734 RINAGEGNTKASMFY

-772 FLEHAETTKNWAAMN
+772 FLEHAGVQKNWMQVG
-787 RTK
+787 R

>member
-1 MVKFSLRV
+1 
-9 CNSVPYIDYYHYLWN
+9 
-24 RKSPVK
+24 
-30 SHFLREKVLG
+30 
-40 ANNNFMSEL
+40 MSEL
-49 YTVVLAVLA
+49 YTVMLAVLA

-106 SGMMEVARSGMFN
+106 IGMMEVARSGMFN
-119 PALFSFHEIMML
+119 PGLFTFHEIMIL

-169 VSLYKIACDPTLSLA
+169 VSLYKISHDAALSLG

-204 SVVIAFVF
+204 SVIIAFVF
-212 GTFVMWFSRLLFSFR
+212 GTLVMWISRFIFSFR
-227 YFAMFRKM
+227 YLNIFRRW
-235 GAIWCGLSFTA
+235 GALWCGASFTA
-246 IAYFAIFKALK
+246 IAYFAVFKALK
-257 GILSGTAF
+257 GVLVGTTV

-278 LCWITCSVL
+278 LCWIFCSVV
-287 LAFMQLFK
+287 LAFLQLFR
-295 INILRINILSG
+295 INILRINILTG

-337 EAGTIDITME
+337 EAGSTTILME
-347 GLNNNL
+347 GLNQNL

-365 IMVMTLW
+365 VMVLTLW

-390 GDDMIAGEQDSN
+390 GDDMVTGEQDSN

-411 SLAVSGFFDKVI
+411 SINISNFFDKVT
-423 PVKAQ
+423 PESVKE
-428 QFVEK
+428 FVGK
-433 RFTYEDV
+433 RFEYEDV

-468 LKLPLSTTYVCFMVA
+468 FKLPLSTTYVCFMVA

-498 VHRISGVMT
+498 VYRITGVIT

-516 IGAFIIAIAV
+516 IGAFIIAIVV

-534 TPAFIVVTIACAY
+534 TPAFVVVTIACAY
-547 MLIKSNFKSSKKKD
+547 MLIKSNFKSSKKSD
-561 SMPESA
+561 SMPEVV
-567 TENSAVDNVM
+567 TENNQVENVIG
-577 DETCRM
+577 EVCSM
-583 MKLTTQI
+583 MKVSTQI
-590 YDRTLVAVFK
+590 YDRTLVAVLK

-605 LKELVRESDEI
+605 LKELVRESKEMYDE
-616 YSECHK
+616 SHK
-622 IKYSLMPTLR
+622 IKYSLMPALR
-632 QMKGLGMELS
+632 KMKGSGLELS

-647 VVDYLNEIAKA
+647 VVDYLNEMAKA
-658 LVHITRPAF
+658 LVHITKPAF
-667 DHIDNNHKGLSE
+667 EHIDNNHKGLSQE
-679 QQTEDLM
+679 QTDDLM
-686 HINEDV
+686 HINDDV
-692 AEIYANINRMITT
+692 AEIYGNINRMITT
-705 NDFSDIDMVL
+705 NDFSDIDTVL
-715 TMRDELFE
+715 MMRDALFE
-723 RIATTIKSEIG
+723 RIVLTTKSELK
-734 RINAGESNAKASMFY
+734 RINAGEGNTKASMFY
-749 LTVLSETKAMV
+749 LTVMSETKAMV

-772 FLEHAETTKNWAAMN
+772 FLEHAGGNKY
-787 RTK
+787 RI

>member
-1 MVKFSLRV
+1 
-9 CNSVPYIDYYHYLWN
+9 
-24 RKSPVK
+24 
-30 SHFLREKVLG
+30 
-40 ANNNFMSEL
+40 MSEF
-49 YTVVLAVLA
+49 YTIVLAVLA
-58 ILAISGLYVGVT
+58 VLAVSGLYVGVT

-92 LVASVGIILGVLTS
+92 AVASVGIILGVLTS

-119 PALFSFHEIMML
+119 PGLFTFHEIMML

-157 ALVFSLLGAAIA
+157 ALVFSLLGAAIS
-169 VSLYKIACDPTLSLA
+169 VSLYKISGDPTLSLG
-184 SLGGFINTTRAMG
+184 SLGGFINTSRAMG

-204 SVVIAFVF
+204 SVLIAFVF
-212 GTFVMWFSRLLFSFR
+212 GTIIMWFSRLLFSFR
-227 YFAMFRKM
+227 YIALFRKL
-235 GAIWCGLSFTA
+235 GAVWCGASFTA
-246 IAYFAIFKALK
+246 IAYFAVFKALK
-257 GILSGTAF
+257 GVLAGTAM
-265 YTWISDNLLLAVI
+265 YNWISDNLLLALI
-278 LCWITCSVL
+278 LCWIFCSVM
-287 LAFMQLFK
+287 LAFMQLFR

-337 EAGTIDITME
+337 EAGSTTILME
-347 GLNNNL
+347 ALNKNL

-365 IMVMTLW
+365 VMIITLW

-390 GDDMIAGEQDSN
+390 GDDMITGEQDSN

-411 SLAVSGFFDKVI
+411 SLNISNFLDRVI
-423 PVKAQ
+423 PQSVQ
-428 QFVEK
+428 EFVGK
-433 RFTYEDV
+433 RFEYEDV

-498 VHRISGVMT
+498 VHRITGVMT
-507 VVMGWFVTG
+507 VIMGWFVTG
-516 IGAFIIAIAV
+516 IGAFIIAIVV

-547 MLIKSNFKSSKKKD
+547 MLIKSNIKSSKKSD

-567 TENSAVDNVM
+567 TENDTVDNILGEV
-577 DETCRM
+577 CRM
-583 MKLTTQI
+583 MKVTTKI

-616 YSECHK
+616 YDECHK
-622 IKYSLMPTLR
+622 IKYSLMPALR
-632 QMKGLGMELS
+632 KMKGSGLELS

-647 VVDYLNEIAKA
+647 VVDYLNEMAKS

-667 DHIDNNHKGLSE
+667 DHIDNNHKGMSE
-679 QQTEDLM
+679 QQTEDLK
-686 HINEDV
+686 HINDDV
-692 AEIYANINRMITT
+692 AEIYGNINRMINA
-705 NDFSDIDMVL
+705 NDFSEIDTVL

-723 RIATTIKSEIG
+723 RIAITIKSELV
-734 RINAGESNAKASMFY
+734 RINAGEGNTKASMFY

-772 FLEHAETTKNWAAMN
+772 FLEHAGVQKNWAAMGKN
-787 RTK
+787 RL

>member
-1 MVKFSLRV
+1 
-9 CNSVPYIDYYHYLWN
+9 
-24 RKSPVK
+24 
-30 SHFLREKVLG
+30 
-40 ANNNFMSEL
+40 MSEL
-49 YTVVLAVLA
+49 YTVMLAVLA

-119 PALFSFHEIMML
+119 PGLFTFHEIMIL
-131 YVSVMFANVILLDIY
+131 YVSVMLANVILLDIY

-169 VSLYKIACDPTLSLA
+169 VSLYKISNDAALSLS

-204 SVVIAFVF
+204 SVIIAFVF
-212 GTFVMWFSRLLFSFR
+212 GTLVMWISRFIFSFR
-227 YFAMFRKM
+227 YLTIFRRW
-235 GAIWCGLSFTA
+235 GALWCGASFTA
-246 IAYFAIFKALK
+246 IAYFAVFKALK
-257 GILSGTAF
+257 GVLAGTAA
-265 YTWISDNLLLAVI
+265 YAWISENLLLAVI
-278 LCWITCSVL
+278 LCWIFCSVV
-287 LAFMQLFK
+287 LAFLQLFHV
-295 INILRINILSG
+295 NILRINILTG

-337 EAGTIDITME
+337 EAGSTTILME
-347 GLNNNL
+347 GLNQNL

-365 IMVMTLW
+365 IMVLTLW

-377 MNVSQTEISLAGQ
+377 MHVSQTEISLAGQ
-390 GDDMIAGEQDSN
+390 GDDMVTGDQDSN

-411 SLAVSGFFDKVI
+411 SINISNFFDKI
-423 PVKAQ
+423 TPEPVKEY
-428 QFVEK
+428 VGK
-433 RFTYEDV
+433 RFEYEDV

-498 VHRISGVMT
+498 VYRITGVMT

-516 IGAFIIAIAV
+516 IGAFIIAIVV

-547 MLIKSNFKSSKKKD
+547 MLIKSNFKSSKKSD
-561 SMPESA
+561 SMPEA
-567 TENSAVDNVM
+567 VTENSQVDNVIG
-577 DETCRM
+577 EVCSM
-583 MKLTTQI
+583 MKVSTQI
-590 YDRTLVAVFK
+590 YDRTLVAVLK

-605 LKELVRESDEI
+605 LKELVRESKEMYDE
-616 YSECHK
+616 SHK
-622 IKYSLMPTLR
+622 IKYSLMPALR
-632 QMKGLGMELS
+632 KMKGSGLELS

-647 VVDYLNEIAKA
+647 VVDYLNEMAKA
-658 LVHITRPAF
+658 LVHITKPAF
-667 DHIDNNHKGLSE
+667 EHIDNNHKGLSQE
-679 QQTEDLM
+679 QTDDLM
-686 HINEDV
+686 QINDDV
-692 AEIYANINRMITT
+692 AEIYGNINRMITT
-705 NDFSDIDMVL
+705 NDFSDIDTVL
-715 TMRDELFE
+715 TMRDALFE
-723 RIATTIKSEIG
+723 RIALTTKSELK
-734 RINAGESNAKASMFY
+734 RINAGEGNTKASMFY
-749 LTVLSETKAMV
+749 LTVMSETKAMV

-772 FLEHAETTKNWAAMN
+772 ILEHAGGNKY
-787 RTK
+787 RI

>member
-1 MVKFSLRV
+1 
-9 CNSVPYIDYYHYLWN
+9 
-24 RKSPVK
+24 
-30 SHFLREKVLG
+30 
-40 ANNNFMSEL
+40 MSEL
-49 YTVVLAVLA
+49 YTVMLAVLA

-119 PALFSFHEIMML
+119 PGLFTFHEIMIL

-169 VSLYKIACDPTLSLA
+169 VSLYKISNDAALSLG

-204 SVVIAFVF
+204 SVIIAFVF
-212 GTFVMWFSRLLFSFR
+212 GTLVMWISRFIFSFR
-227 YFAMFRKM
+227 YLNIFRRW
-235 GAIWCGLSFTA
+235 GALWCGASFTA
-246 IAYFAIFKALK
+246 IAYFAVFKALK
-257 GILSGTAF
+257 GVLSTTAL
-265 YTWISDNLLLAVI
+265 YAWISDNLLLAVI
-278 LCWITCSVL
+278 LCWICCSVV
-287 LAFMQLFK
+287 LAFLQLFR
-295 INILRINILSG
+295 INILRINILTG

-337 EAGTIDITME
+337 EAGSTTILME
-347 GLNNNL
+347 GLKENL

-365 IMVMTLW
+365 VMVLTLW

-390 GDDMIAGEQDSN
+390 GDDMVTGEQDSN

-411 SLAVSGFFDKVI
+411 SINISNFFDKVT
-423 PVKAQ
+423 PESVKE
-428 QFVEK
+428 FVNK
-433 RFTYEDV
+433 RFEYVDV

-468 LKLPLSTTYVCFMVA
+468 FKLPLSTTYVCFMVA

-498 VHRISGVMT
+498 VYRITGVMT

-516 IGAFIIAIAV
+516 IGAFIIAIVV

-547 MLIKSNFKSSKKKD
+547 MLIKSNLKSSKKSD
-561 SMPESA
+561 SMPETV
-567 TENSAVDNVM
+567 TENNQVDNVIG
-577 DETCRM
+577 EVCSM
-583 MKLTTQI
+583 MKVSTQI
-590 YDRTLVAVFK
+590 YDRTLVAVLK

-605 LKELVRESDEI
+605 LKELVRESKEMYDE
-616 YSECHK
+616 SHK
-622 IKYSLMPTLR
+622 IKYSLMPALR
-632 QMKGLGMELS
+632 KMKGSGLELS

-647 VVDYLNEIAKA
+647 VVDYLNEMAKA
-658 LVHITRPAF
+658 LVHITKPAF
-667 DHIDNNHKGLSE
+667 EHIDNNHKGLSQE
-679 QQTEDLM
+679 QTDDLM
-686 HINEDV
+686 HINDDV
-692 AEIYANINRMITT
+692 AEIYGNINRMITT
-705 NDFSDIDMVL
+705 NDFSDIDTVL
-715 TMRDELFE
+715 MMRDALFE
-723 RIATTIKSEIG
+723 RIALTTKSELK
-734 RINAGESNAKASMFY
+734 RINAGEGNTKASMFY
-749 LTVLSETKAMV
+749 LTVMSETKAMV

-772 FLEHAETTKNWAAMN
+772 FLEHAGGNKY
-787 RTK
+787 RI

>member
-1 MVKFSLRV
+1 
-9 CNSVPYIDYYHYLWN
+9 
-24 RKSPVK
+24 
-30 SHFLREKVLG
+30 
-40 ANNNFMSEL
+40 MSEL
-49 YTVVLAVLA
+49 YTIMLAVLA
-58 ILAISGLYVGVT
+58 VLAISGLYVGVT

-86 KMKTIL
+86 KMRTIL
-92 LVASVGIILGVLTS
+92 AVASVGIIIGVLTS
-106 SGMMEVARSGMFN
+106 TGMMEVARSGMFN
-119 PALFSFHEIMML
+119 PGLFTFHEIMIL

-169 VSLYKIACDPTLSLA
+169 VSLYKISGDPTLSIA

-204 SVVIAFVF
+204 SVIIAFVF
-212 GTFVMWFSRLLFSFR
+212 GTLVMWISRFIFSFR
-227 YFAMFRKM
+227 YLGLFRKF
-235 GAIWCGLSFTA
+235 GAVWCGASFTA
-246 IAYFAIFKALK
+246 IAYFAVFKALK
-257 GILSGTAF
+257 GVLAGTAM
-265 YTWISDNLLLAVI
+265 YVWIDNNLLISLIV
-278 LCWITCSVL
+278 CWIVCSIVL
-287 LAFMQLFK
+287 KFMQLFR

-320 NFIGVPIA
+320 NFIGVPLA
-328 GLDAYNIAK
+328 GLDAFNIAK
-337 EAGTIDITME
+337 EAGSTTILME
-347 GLNNNL
+347 GLNENL

-365 IMVMTLW
+365 VMIATLW

-390 GDDMIAGEQDSN
+390 GDDMISGEQDSN

-411 SLAVSGFFDKVI
+411 SLGMSNFFDRVF
-423 PVKAQ
+423 PESVKS
-428 QFVEK
+428 FVSK
-433 RFTYEDV
+433 RFEYEDV

-516 IGAFIIAIAV
+516 IGAFIIAIGV

-534 TPAFIVVTIACAY
+534 TIAFVCVTVACAY
-547 MLIKSNFKSSKKKD
+547 MLIKSNFIDAKKKEAKSENAIENDQVD
-561 SMPESA
+561 SVVGE
-567 TENSAVDNVM
+567 V
-577 DETCRM
+577 CRM
-583 MKLTTQI
+583 MKVSTQI

-605 LKELVRESDEI
+605 LKELVRESAEMYDQ
-616 YSECHK
+616 CHK
-622 IKYSLMPTLR
+622 IKYSLMPALR
-632 QMKGLGMELS
+632 KMKGSGLELS

-647 VVDYLNEIAKA
+647 VVDYLNEMAKA
-658 LVHITRPAF
+658 LVHITRPAY

-679 QQTEDLM
+679 EQTEDLK
-686 HINEDV
+686 HINDDV
-692 AEIYANINRMITT
+692 AEIYGSINRMITE
-705 NDFSDIDMVL
+705 NDFRDIDVVL

-723 RIATTIKSEIG
+723 SIAATTKSELK
-734 RINAGESNAKASMFY
+734 RINNGEGNTKASLFY
-749 LTVLSETKAMV
+749 LNIMSETKAMV

-772 FLEHAETTKNWAAMN
+772 FLEHSGMPKNWY
-787 RTK
+787 RQ